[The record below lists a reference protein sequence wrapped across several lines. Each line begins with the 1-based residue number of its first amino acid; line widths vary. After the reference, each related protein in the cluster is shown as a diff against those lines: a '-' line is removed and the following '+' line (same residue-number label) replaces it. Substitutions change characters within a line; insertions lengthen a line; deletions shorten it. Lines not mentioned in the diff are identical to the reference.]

1 MQNENS
7 KQKRKILM
15 NYLCATIIGMLVI
28 ACAIVIAVANAN
40 NVSSN
45 TGNITETIPVAN
57 TTFVVP
63 MKNATLAKDY
73 SGSELQYNDTL
84 KQWEIHKGIDFVA
97 GDNLDVFAVADG
109 TVSNVYT
116 NYLEGNVVE
125 ITHANGIV
133 SIYKSL
139 EAVNVKVGE
148 KVNAGT
154 IIGQAGDSMAQE
166 LNTGKH
172 LHLEMKKDGKLVD
185 PNDYIDLGSK

>member
-1 MQNENS
+1 
-7 KQKRKILM
+7 M

-40 NVSSN
+40 NVSGN

-125 ITHANGIV
+125 ITHANGII

>member
-40 NVSSN
+40 NVSGN

-125 ITHANGIV
+125 ITHANGII